1 MFEYDRGL
9 IYVHLEDAARLYR
22 TGGEATGLRLAVTD
36 IFQAGRVSA
45 QLARALGGGFFIS
58 DWSRQHVNFFRS
70 IQLTKS
76 IMFVMFSLVIAVAVF
91 NILSTLVMVV
101 RDKRGDIAILQSF
114 GASSRSIT
122 AVFATQGTII
132 GVIGTVFAC
141 SWEWLSPA
149 SWAARCTSLNPCWVS
164 NCCPARSTSSAI
176 CLRIFALE
184 KWFGLPCW
192 ASFWR
197 SRPRSIRPSAR
208 PVNHRWRRLDMN
220 EPVLVVEGLVKH
232 FSEADRTLEVLK
244 GVDLRVHPGDRLA
257 IVGASGS
264 GKSTL
269 LQLLGGLDEATAGE
283 VTVCGEAMMR
293 LNNNRKGA
301 LRNRALGFVYQF
313 HHLLPEFS
321 ALENV
326 AMPLLVRGNAPR
338 EAAARAENLL
348 TRVGLAERLSHRP
361 GKLSGG
367 ERQRV
372 AVARALVTRPALVLA
387 DEPTGNLDRPTGSR
401 VFDLMLELNADLG
414 TSLVVVTHDPD
425 LAALMDRVLELR
437 DGVLHVV
444 S

>member
-1 MFEYDRGL
+1 
-9 IYVHLEDAARLYR
+9 
-22 TGGEATGLRLAVTD
+22 
-36 IFQAGRVSA
+36 
-45 QLARALGGGFFIS
+45 
-58 DWSRQHVNFFRS
+58 
-70 IQLTKS
+70 
-76 IMFVMFSLVIAVAVF
+76 
-91 NILSTLVMVV
+91 MVV

-132 GVIGTVFAC
+132 GVIGTVFGVLLGMAVA
-141 SWEWLSPA
+141 SQLGNAVYFVESVLGIELLSGEVYFISDLPTDIRAGEVVRIALLGIVLAVSATLYPA
-149 SWAARCTSLNPCWVS
+149 I
-164 NCCPARSTSSAI
+164 SA
-176 CLRIFALE
+176 
-184 KWFGLPCW
+184 
-192 ASFWR
+192 S
-197 SRPRSIRPSAR
+197 
-208 PVNHRWRRLDMN
+208 VNHQWRRLDMN

-283 VTVCGEAMMR
+283 VTICGEAMMR
-293 LNNNRKGA
+293 LSNNRKGA

-338 EAAARAENLL
+338 EAAARAEDLL

-372 AVARALVTRPALVLA
+372 AVARALVTRPRWSWRTNPPATWTVPPVRASSISCWNSTRTWARAWLSL
-387 DEPTGNLDRPTGSR
+387 PMIRIWLHSWIGYWSC
-401 VFDLMLELNADLG
+401 G
-414 TSLVVVTHDPD
+414 TECCTL
-425 LAALMDRVLELR
+425 
-437 DGVLHVV
+437 
-444 S
+444 